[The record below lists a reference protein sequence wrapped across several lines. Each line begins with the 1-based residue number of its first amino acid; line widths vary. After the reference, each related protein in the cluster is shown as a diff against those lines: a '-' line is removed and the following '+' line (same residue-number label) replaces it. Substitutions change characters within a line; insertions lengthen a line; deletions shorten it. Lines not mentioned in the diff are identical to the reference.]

1 MRKEWLY
8 VDITIVAR
16 KGHKLWEDI
25 GRTFGKS
32 VLDIS
37 SIETTSARLQTQTQE
52 RAEIP
57 ELYGILLVGL
67 G

>member
-1 MRKEWLY
+1 M
-8 VDITIVAR
+8 AR

-25 GRTFGKS
+25 GGTFGRS
-32 VLDIS
+32 VLDID
-37 SIETTSARLQTQTQE
+37 IETTSARLETQTQE

-57 ELYGILLVGL
+57 EFYGILLVGL